1 MLLLAALQFSGL
13 LYGPGPTEIPAGV
26 SRIEDLAPDRR
37 ALLVGVGNYAR
48 APGTESENLLGPAN
62 DVEMMRRLLVERF
75 DFPAEGILVLTEE
88 AATHAMVIRAFTDHL
103 IRPAR
108 PGTEAVFYF
117 AGHGSRAA
125 DQAAASSSER
135 GSEDSTLVCWDGAR
149 SAEQRVPD
157 ITDDEIHSLLA
168 ALAERTTRI
177 TVITDCCHSGGNTRG
192 AARSRALNPAPP
204 LRPEDRERLWPST
217 LPFLEDGDPRRSA
230 ETPWVH
236 IAAAD
241 FDGAAFEDEFKD
253 AEGAKNYFG
262 VLTWHL
268 AESLRE
274 ASPGA
279 TYEQIVEE
287 AAASAAGQAVHAMGE
302 VRRVLFDADFE
313 PPPPGFPALLN
324 AAGDT
329 LQLRAGSLHL
339 IHPESQ
345 FLILDGEREI
355 GKATL
360 MRNSLRPTSCAAVW
374 AGKDVQVRGPRSL
387 RAVPLGARA
396 GRAPLAVFAP
406 EGEIADAL
414 LAEAIQTGLARRV
427 ASSNDAEWIIEAV
440 AEPGDWL
447 LRDATADLVLS
458 TLDPSGS
465 TAKRS
470 LFQAIEREQRWR
482 RLQELAVS
490 DSGGVLSLEMLALDS
505 ARLAEL
511 AAEHPGSLA
520 AAEVDAATE
529 QGVPVRLNASLQAV
543 EVVLLRMGLEA
554 GPGVLPMHVAV
565 LCVSEDR
572 TVELVFPTDLDRE
585 NVLEPGETRDLSV
598 EVFLP
603 TTWPADRHL
612 RDRYIVIGTQQ
623 FVDFASLAQSGL
635 VGARLR
641 GESELPESVEAA
653 FTGALRESAA
663 GGARVRWSLARLD
676 VLLKRP

>member
-13 LYGPGPTEIPAGV
+13 IHGPGPDEILAGAA
-26 SRIEDLAPDRR
+26 RIEALAPDRR

-62 DVEMMRRLLVERF
+62 DVEIMRALLVERF
-75 DFPAEGILVLTEE
+75 GFPEEGILVLTEE
-88 AATHAMVIRAFTDHL
+88 AATHAAVIRAFTDHL
-103 IRPAR
+103 IRPAH

-125 DQAAASSSER
+125 DQAGAGSTER
-135 GSEDSTLVCWDGAR
+135 GSEESTLVCWDGAR

-157 ITDDEIHSLLA
+157 ISDDETHSLLA

-177 TVITDCCHSGGNTRG
+177 TFITDCCHSGGNTRG
-192 AARSRALNPAPP
+192 AARNRALSPALP
-204 LRPEDRERLWPST
+204 LLPEDRERLWPAT
-217 LPFLEDGDPRRSA
+217 LPFLEDDDPRRSP

-241 FDGAAFEDEFKD
+241 FDGAAFEDEFMD
-253 AEGAKNYFG
+253 AEGTKNSFG
-262 VLTWHL
+262 VMTWHL
-268 AESLRE
+268 VEALRE

-287 AAASAAGQAVHAMGE
+287 AAAGAVNQSVQAMGE
-302 VRRVLFDADFE
+302 VRRVLFDADFA

-329 LQLRAGSLHL
+329 LQIRAGSLHL

-345 FLILDGEREI
+345 FRILDGEREI

-360 MRNSLRPTSCAAVW
+360 MRNTLGPTSCAAVW
-374 AGKDVQVRGPRSL
+374 AGKDVRVRGPRSL
-387 RAVPLGARA
+387 RAIPLGTRA
-396 GRAPLAVFAP
+396 GRAPLAVLAP

-427 ASSNDAEWIIEAV
+427 ASAADAEWIIEAV
-440 AEPGDWL
+440 AERDDWL
-447 LRDATADLVLS
+447 LRDAAADLVLS
-458 TLDPSGS
+458 TLDPSGG

-470 LFQAIEREQRWR
+470 LFQVIEREQRWR
-482 RLQELAVS
+482 RLQELAAS
-490 DSGGVLSLEMLALDS
+490 DSGGILRLEMLALDS

-511 AAEHPGSLA
+511 AADHPESLA

-529 QGVPVRLNASLQAV
+529 QGVPVRLNGTLHAV

-572 TVELVFPTDLDRE
+572 TIELVFPTDLDRE
-585 NVLEPGETRDLSV
+585 NVLEPGETRDLTV

-603 TTWPADRHL
+603 TTWPTGRRL
-612 RDRYIVIGTQQ
+612 RDRYLAIGTQQ
-623 FVDFASLAQSGL
+623 FVDFTSLAQSGL

-653 FTGALRESAA
+653 FTGALRETAA

-676 VLLKRP
+676 VLLERP